1 MKNITHLKVGDL
13 VTMPSTE
20 FLKLAKLGLILKSPV
35 YGRTVEW
42 SKAYNDY
49 IVHEPNG
56 RTYKLEPAHSQF
68 LKDLDCNMKFEVV
81 RPVGGIILKRKPIW
95 KLFK

>member
-1 MKNITHLKVGDL
+1 MYKVGDL
-13 VTMPSTE
+13 VTMASSE
-20 FLKLAKLGLILKSPV
+20 FLKLAKLGLILKEPR
-35 YGRTVEW
+35 YERTVEW
-42 SKAYNDY
+42 SKAYNNY
-49 IVHEPNG
+49 IVSESDG
-56 RTYKLEPAHSQF
+56 RTYTLKPTSSQF